1 MQLTGY
7 ANINIYIYNM
17 HRETYLFNVS
27 NVSSVSNVSN
37 VSNVSQI
44 SLMHLFFLPG
54 LLRGF
59 APTASPARSL
69 WAIAAKVA

>member
-1 MQLTGY
+1 MQLSGY

-27 NVSSVSNVSN
+27 NVSSVSN